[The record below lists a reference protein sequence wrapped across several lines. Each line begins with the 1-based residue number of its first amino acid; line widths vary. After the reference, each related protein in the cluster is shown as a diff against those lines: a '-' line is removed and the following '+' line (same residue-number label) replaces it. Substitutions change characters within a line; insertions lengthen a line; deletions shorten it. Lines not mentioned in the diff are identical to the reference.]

1 MRLHRNQFRYAKRKC
16 LNAFELI
23 KRDRFIESCLPGDI
37 DLFKELRKFKGTPEK
52 VVTKID
58 GYTDPVSIT
67 DHLKGIYERLY
78 NRTGSSEPL
87 ERLYEEV
94 DCQVTSDSIAEVDK
108 VTPDLI
114 KKIIKEKIPLII

>member
-16 LNAFELI
+16 LNASELI
-23 KRDRFIESCLPGDI
+23 KRDRFIESCLAGDI

-67 DHLKGIYERLY
+67 DHLKGIYE
-78 NRTGSSEPL
+78 
-87 ERLYEEV
+87 
-94 DCQVTSDSIAEVDK
+94 
-108 VTPDLI
+108 
-114 KKIIKEKIPLII
+114 